1 MHDHIGP
8 YHGHVEDA
16 AIDRIDPRF
25 RIVSI
30 VIWVGLA
37 AWLNNFYA
45 LSAALLLCMLPAA
58 FSGPGFKRVLERT
71 GYLTLAVIPAWL
83 VLPLMGGGAEVAA
96 AGPFKLHASGLLA
109 ASLLQLKASTILIAV
124 LGHQG
129 RTSWNRWVW
138 AAHKLGVPARL
149 LVLLTFTLRYLPL
162 LSEESKRT
170 YTAAL
175 ARGFHPGTNLKG
187 YRGLAALAGAG
198 LVRSYYRSERV
209 SRALSARGY
218 QGRFFPLRDFRA
230 GAADVLFLLSSAG
243 AAVATVVLIYWIV

>member
-1 MHDHIGP
+1 MHDHIGLH
-8 YHGHVEDA
+8 HGPEHEV

-30 VIWVGLA
+30 FIWVGTA

-45 LSAALLLCMLPAA
+45 LSAALLCCILPAA
-58 FSGPGFKRVLERT
+58 FSGPGLKRVLERT
-71 GYLTLAVIPAWL
+71 GYLTLAVMPAWL
-83 VLPLMGGGAEVAA
+83 LLPLMGGGIEVAA

-129 RTSWNRWVW
+129 RTPWNRWVW
-138 AAHKLGVPARL
+138 AAHKLLVPARL
-149 LVLLTFTLRYLPL
+149 LALLTFTLRYLPL

-170 YTAAL
+170 YTAAV
-175 ARGFHPGTNLKG
+175 ARGFHARANLKG

-209 SRALSARGY
+209 GRALSARGY
-218 QGRFFPLRDFRA
+218 QGRFFLLRDTRA
-230 GAADVLFLLSSAG
+230 GAAEAFFLLSSGG
-243 AAVATVVLIYWIV
+243 AAVAIIVLIYWII